1 MYFGKNN
8 LCNFITIL
16 SFLLL
21 MPLVSNSQP
30 KEIHHNP
37 DRPVIEIM
45 VVGTYHFAN
54 PNQDEFNTDAADV
67 KTSKKQQ
74 EIRSVTKSLKEFH
87 SDKIAI
93 ESQVQHQPVIDS
105 LYAEYKAGRYELKRT
120 ESQQLGFRLAKMSGH
135 DNIYAVDYKYQFD
148 LDPLKKYS
156 EDNNTNFNE
165 YLQNWGKTLMQKANK
180 IQREGTVRKALR
192 NSNSPLFE
200 DAQRQMYA
208 KAATVGD
215 NADYPGVEL
224 VTNWHHRNIRIFAN
238 INHIAEPGDR
248 VIVFYGSGHSAILR
262 DLIEANP
269 EMELVDPLDYL

>member
-1 MYFGKNN
+1 MNFNN
-8 LCNFITIL
+8 NTLY
-16 SFLLL
+16 FLLSAFSFFL
-21 MPLVSNSQP
+21 VSPVVSNSQP
-30 KEIHHNP
+30 MEIHPNS

-54 PNQDEFNTDAADV
+54 PNQDEFNVNSTDV
-67 KTSKKQQ
+67 KTPKKQQ
-74 EIRSVTKSLKEFH
+74 EIISVTKSLKDFQP
-87 SDKIAI
+87 DKIAI
-93 ESQVQHQPVIDS
+93 ESQVQHQPLIDS
-105 LYAEYKAGRYELKRT
+105 LYAEYKAERYELKRT

-135 DNIYAVDYKYQFD
+135 GNIYAVDYKYQFD

-156 EDNNTNFNE
+156 EENETNFNE

-180 IQREGTVRKALR
+180 IQQEGTVRAALK

-215 NADYPGVEL
+215 NSDYPGVEL

-238 INHIAEPGDR
+238 IEHIAEPGDR
-248 VIVFYGSGHSAILR
+248 IIVFYGSGHSAILR

-269 EMELVDPLDYL
+269 EMELVDLLDYL